1 VVYHFHSSWY
11 DEEKINRLEQGPATG
26 QSTLAFRLKLAV
38 QLFIIRRMEHYCYHR
53 SKSILFLSEYS
64 KKHYLGYG
72 GSRKTRL
79 RVIPGGVDINFFHPH
94 VPNQDPA
101 EIRSRLQLPAEGRL
115 MLTVRRLEARMGL
128 ENLIIAASEV
138 MHRRPDDNFHLLIAG
153 KGSLEEKL
161 RDLIR
166 QQDVENRVH
175 LLGLVPREHL
185 PFYYRSV
192 DLFLLPTLAIKGF
205 GLAMVEALAS
215 GVPAMGTRVGGT
227 VEILKHI
234 DDKLLFPGTDSKSLA
249 TGLERFLNDPESF
262 HALGNRCRLEA
273 EEKYS
278 WEKVVDRIEEE
289 FILVQRK

>member
-1 VVYHFHSSWY
+1 
-11 DEEKINRLEQGPATG
+11 
-26 QSTLAFRLKLAV
+26 
-38 QLFIIRRMEHYCYHR
+38 ME
-53 SKSILFLSEYS
+53 
-64 KKHYLGYG
+64 
-72 GSRKTRL
+72 
-79 RVIPGGVDINFFHPH
+79 N
-94 VPNQDPA
+94 PA
-101 EIRSRLQLPAEGRL
+101 ELRSQLQLPAEGRL

-138 MHRRPDDNFHLLIAG
+138 MHRRPMDAFHLLIAG
-153 KGSLEEKL
+153 KGSLEGKL

-175 LLGLVPREHL
+175 LLGLVPREQL
-185 PFYYRSV
+185 PLYYRSA
-192 DLFLLPTLAIKGF
+192 DLFLLPTLAIEGF
-205 GLAMVEALAS
+205 GLATVEALAS

-234 DDKLLFPGTDSKSLA
+234 DDKLLFPGTDPKSLA

-262 HALGNRCRLEA
+262 HALGSRCRLEV

-289 FILVQRK
+289 FILLQRK